1 MALSVNGGT
10 HLIPAYYSFYRPRK
24 DERLSWPSWLT
35 YSGWLT
41 HISGH
46 PSAEGRVQDS
56 ESSPAR
62 DRRSTTVPCHQPE
75 SSGGSVMDDIATG
88 AVVVQS
94 VLHGISMWPSDR
106 QTDIQTTEHVTSVAE
121 SCIYATHAM
130 QHRRWYTSPTD
141 DLQQCVYI
149 GVAGSNRTHWSFP
162 PVQNCVMWRTNLQ
175 YDVAVI
181 LSLMRV
187 SISPFSSSTFRLQ
200 CFDAVGWVE
209 GRASGL

>member
-1 MALSVNGGT
+1 
-10 HLIPAYYSFYRPRK
+10 
-24 DERLSWPSWLT
+24 
-35 YSGWLT
+35 
-41 HISGH
+41 
-46 PSAEGRVQDS
+46 
-56 ESSPAR
+56 
-62 DRRSTTVPCHQPE
+62 
-75 SSGGSVMDDIATG
+75 MDDIATG

-94 VLHGISMWPSDR
+94 VLHSISMWPSDR

-149 GVAGSNRTHWSFP
+149 GVAGSNRTHWTFP

-187 SISPFSSSTFRLQ
+187 SISPCFLLPLFAFSALMLLAGWKEWHPA
-200 CFDAVGWVE
+200 CKNWAVGCWH
-209 GRASGL
+209 GYLSGARCRLAYGPADATATHCLLLQ